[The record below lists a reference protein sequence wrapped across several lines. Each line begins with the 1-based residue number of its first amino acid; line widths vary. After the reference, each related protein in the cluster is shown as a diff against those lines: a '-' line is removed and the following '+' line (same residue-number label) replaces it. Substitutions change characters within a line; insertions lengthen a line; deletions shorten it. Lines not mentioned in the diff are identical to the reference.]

1 MTSHFTGSVWPWS
14 GTFLHGTCFFYLGSS
29 SLVYKVFRV
38 LNAEAAEGQDAMAGF
53 LGRLNAS
60 ASVTP
65 DQDSCKVFPQNNL
78 EPFRRDFEGIT
89 VFLGGGISS

>member
-1 MTSHFTGSVWPWS
+1 
-14 GTFLHGTCFFYLGSS
+14 
-29 SLVYKVFRV
+29 
-38 LNAEAAEGQDAMAGF
+38 MAGF